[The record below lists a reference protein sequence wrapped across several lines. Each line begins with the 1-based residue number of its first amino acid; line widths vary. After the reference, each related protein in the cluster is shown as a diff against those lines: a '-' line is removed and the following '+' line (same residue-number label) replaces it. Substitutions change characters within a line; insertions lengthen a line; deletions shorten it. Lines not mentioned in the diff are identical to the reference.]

1 MDRFKFHWAASVI
14 CVDDGDTKYGAGL
27 DMLVANDE
35 TNRPADDLVLR
46 SGWRMLSILRNDD
59 KAAAAD
65 DGVEHID
72 VGRPPHSDEKFMML
86 PSTLPTSAAGIA
98 SSDFATTESSL
109 TAT

>member
-65 DGVEHID
+65 ADDGVEHID

-86 PSTLPTSAAGIA
+86 LLLSTLPTSAAGIA
-98 SSDFATTESSL
+98 SSDFATTE
-109 TAT
+109 